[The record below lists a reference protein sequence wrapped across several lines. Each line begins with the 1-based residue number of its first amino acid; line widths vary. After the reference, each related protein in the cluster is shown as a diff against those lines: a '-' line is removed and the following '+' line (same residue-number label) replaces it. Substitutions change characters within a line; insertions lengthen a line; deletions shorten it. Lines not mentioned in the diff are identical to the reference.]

1 MLIVSVPEGLPMTV
15 QISLA
20 HSVLQ
25 MSEHDNVLVRDLS
38 SVEEAGLLSDM
49 CVGKTGTMTTE
60 EMEVDSFYTQRLSV
74 QNSRKNTVMNCQLDH
89 HIIEKIKESI
99 IYNSQAHIE
108 MTENSFYVAVG
119 NGTEVSLI
127 KWLQNAEVP
136 VHEIMASKEG
146 RVLAEVPFNSKLKR
160 SITAVEHP
168 ELQDTVR
175 IYIKGAP
182 EVVVRNCK
190 NQYKSE
196 DSFTPEGISFKAA
209 EKIPMSEQD
218 KNDIL
223 EKEMRRMLD
232 EPRRADA
239 FSGAG
244 ETLNSMRAM
253 AFSYCDMTVNNFQN
267 LMQSIDGEIDS
278 NDEINALEQDQ
289 TFLALVVLRDPVR
302 QSIKDM
308 VNESYESGINIH
320 LISGDNL
327 GTAVKIARDVGILS
341 YEEFQ
346 NAKDASS

>member
-1 MLIVSVPEGLPMTV
+1 M
-15 QISLA
+15 
-20 HSVLQ
+20 
-25 MSEHDNVLVRDLS
+25 
-38 SVEEAGLLSDM
+38 
-49 CVGKTGTMTTE
+49 
-60 EMEVDSFYTQRLSV
+60 
-74 QNSRKNTVMNCQLDH
+74 
-89 HIIEKIKESI
+89 
-99 IYNSQAHIE
+99 
-108 MTENSFYVAVG
+108 
-119 NGTEVSLI
+119 
-127 KWLQNAEVP
+127 
-136 VHEIMASKEG
+136 
-146 RVLAEVPFNSKLKR
+146 AEVPFNSKLKR

-182 EVVVRNCK
+182 EIVVRNCK

-196 DSFTPEGISFKAA
+196 DSFTPEGTSFKAA

-223 EKEMRRMLD
+223 EKEMRRMLE

-253 AFSYCDMTVNNFQN
+253 AFSYCDMTVSNFQN

-302 QSIKDM
+302 QSIKEM
-308 VNESYESGINIH
+308 VNESHESGINLH

-327 GTAVKIARDVGILS
+327 GTAIKVARDVGILS

-346 NAKDASS
+346 NAKDSSS